1 MKSDYVLQQ
10 DVMTELKWEPS
21 VNAAHIGVEA
31 KDGVV
36 TLSGHVETLREKWHA
51 EQAAK
56 NVDGVKVLAV
66 ELDVKIPG
74 ALKQSDTDIA
84 TAIRNA
90 FKWSSY
96 IFPDSLHAKVEH
108 GVVTLTGEVE
118 WQYLK
123 WAAENTVRFLKGV
136 SAVNNLVTITSKIN
150 EKEIKKDIE
159 AALQRRAHED
169 AKNIRIEVKKGD
181 VTLTGVVHSWSEKNL
196 AKNAAWC
203 VPGVHKV
210 NDNLTISY

>member
-10 DVMTELKWEPS
+10 DVMTELKWEPA

-51 EQAAK
+51 EKAAK

-74 ALKQSDTDIA
+74 SAKQSDTDIA
-84 TAIRNA
+84 SAIRHA

-96 IFPDSLHAKVEH
+96 IFPDTLHAKVEH

-136 SAVNNLVTITSKIN
+136 STVNNLITLKSKITA
-150 EKEIKKDIE
+150 KEIKKDIE

-169 AKNIRIEVKKGD
+169 AKNIAIEIKNGD
-181 VTLTGVVHSWSEKNL
+181 VTLTGTVHSWSEKNL

-203 VPGVHKV
+203 VPGVQKV
-210 NDNLTISY
+210 NDNISIIY